1 VSIDSKRLFEELLH
15 AEEEAQV
22 TAVLEKFG
30 LLTADVWEPL
40 GATENNFSQIGNQHG
55 EPGGAMADKLINSI
69 DARLMLAC
77 YQNGTDPEADAAP
90 QSMAEAVERYFGVK
104 GGLLGELTSAEQTKL
119 ALGIRLVAV
128 GTNKDPS
135 YLVIDSGEGQT
146 PRSFPDTFMSLGRS
160 NKMRIPFV
168 QGKYN
173 AGGTGVLQFCG
184 RENYQLIAS
193 RRHPDAPSD
202 ADDPTRDLWG
212 FTLVRRNRPKTGDKR
227 RSSVWEYLA
236 PDGAVPTF
244 AAPNILVVPK
254 DRAAKPA
261 QPYAEP
267 LEFGTAIK
275 LYSYQWGARSLA
287 TRDARFELEKYL
299 HAPCLPIRVTETR
312 GWFKAN
318 YFSTTVSGIWAPI
331 TADESRED
339 REQVEPGFPASAT
352 VSLKS
357 TGELPYSIVVFKPEK
372 ASRRTPHGL
381 FFTVNGQV
389 HGQAPADFVSRRLG
403 FDYLAGEL
411 FVSIDCTNMNGEV
424 REDFFMASRDR
435 VRRNEVYDELLAA
448 LQSDLKAHPGLRA
461 LNTARRAREIEKGID
476 KSEDVITTLQQLIKL
491 DPSLASLFD
500 VGDRLVTTVGPTEV
514 ETFKGQRFPT
524 YFRIAKQPTGL
535 VKRCPANHTCRV
547 EFETDAANDYFT
559 RSESPGKIQIVP
571 AEACEYQQL
580 WNGIFSTRW
589 RPLDGAKPGDR
600 ISVTV
605 AVTDP
610 DRESRGKLPFWCEFE
625 VVVDNPEDRVAPSG
639 TAKKPKAPDG
649 RGQQAPRLAMPTIN
663 ELRKDEWEARDWPEM
678 GAFRVMSDGEGGY
691 DFFVNVDNTYLL
703 NELIRLPSEADKNLA
718 RYWFKWGLY
727 FCAMGMM
734 QHLKR
739 VYSSQNGSEAA
750 EEATIDLELVNQS
763 VDGVASVIVPVIRTL
778 NRAADK
784 L

>member
-1 VSIDSKRLFEELLH
+1 MNLFEELLH
-15 AEEEAQV
+15 AEEEDQV
-22 TAVLEKFG
+22 TTVLENSS
-30 LLTADVWEPL
+30 LLAAEVWEPL

-69 DARLMLAC
+69 DAHLLLAC
-77 YQNGTDPEADAAP
+77 YRHGIDAESDDAP
-90 QSMAEAVERYFGVK
+90 KSMAEAVERFFGVK
-104 GGLLGELTSAEQTKL
+104 GGLLGELSSTDQTKL

-128 GTNKDPS
+128 GSNKDPS

-146 PRSFPDTFMSLGRS
+146 PRSFPDTFMSLNRS

-184 RENYQLIAS
+184 RENYQLIVS
-193 RRHPDAPSD
+193 RRQPDAPSD
-202 ADDPTRDLWG
+202 PDDSTRDLWG
-212 FTLVRRNRPKTGDKR
+212 YTLVRRNRPKTGDKR

-236 PDGAVPTF
+236 PDGMVPTF
-244 AAPNILVVPK
+244 AAPSILVVPK
-254 DRAAKPA
+254 DRAPKPA
-261 QPYAEP
+261 EPYAEP
-267 LEFGTAIK
+267 LEYGTAIK
-275 LYSYQWGARSLA
+275 LYSYQWSARSLA

-299 HAPCLPIRVTETR
+299 HAPCLPVRVTETR

-331 TADESRED
+331 TADELRED
-339 REQVEPGFPASAT
+339 RQQVESGFPASAT
-352 VSLKS
+352 VNLPS

-372 ASRRTPHGL
+372 ASKRTPHGL

-411 FVSIDCTNMNGEV
+411 FVSIDCTNMNSEV

-435 VRRNEVYDELLAA
+435 VRRNQVYDQLLAA
-448 LQSDLKAHPGLRA
+448 LQADLKAHPGLRA
-461 LNTARRAREIEKGID
+461 LNTARRAQEIERGID
-476 KSEDVITTLQQLIKL
+476 KNEEVITTLQQLIKL
-491 DPSLASLFD
+491 DPSLRSLFE

-514 ETFKGQRFPT
+514 ETFKGQRFPA

-535 VKRCPANHTCRV
+535 KKMCPVNRTCRV

-571 AEACEYQQL
+571 AEVCEHQQL

-589 RPLDGAKPGDR
+589 RPPEGSKPGDR
-600 ISVTV
+600 VAVTV

-610 DRESRGKLPFWCEFE
+610 DRESRGKPPFWCEFE
-625 VVVDNPEDRVAPSG
+625 ILFGNPEEDRVTPG
-639 TAKKPKAPDG
+639 RPRKPRKPKAPNG
-649 RGQQAPRLAMPTIN
+649 HQQEAPGLAMPTIN
-663 ELRKDEWEARDWPEM
+663 ELRRDEWEARGYPEM

-691 DFFVNVDNTYLL
+691 DFFVNVDSTYLL
-703 NELIRLPSEADKNLA
+703 NELIRLPSEADKKLA
-718 RYWFKWGLY
+718 RYWFRWGLY
-727 FCAMGMM
+727 LCAMGMM

-739 VYSSQNGSEAA
+739 IHASPNGSKLDGDAV
-750 EEATIDLELVNQS
+750 IDLEMVNQS
-763 VDGVASVIVPVIRTL
+763 VDGVAAVIVPIIRTL

-784 L
+784 A